1 MIDLRKQEKA
11 FLVGIMTGSRLR
23 ADASDSLSELRSL
36 CETAGAIEVGST
48 LAEIRTMNPGTLF
61 GKGKVGLLKS
71 EIEKSQATLVIVD
84 TELLP
89 SQNRN
94 LEEAWNVRVMDR
106 TGLILDIFAL
116 HAKSMEGKLQVELA
130 QYEYLSS
137 RLVGA
142 WGHFSKQRGGSVG
155 LRGPGETQL
164 EVDRRRVRERMARI
178 KKALSGVSSTRQIHR
193 QKREGVSL
201 PTVTLVGYTN
211 AGKSTLFNKLTGD
224 DQLVEDKLFATLDPK
239 TKILFLPSGQKI
251 LLADTVGFIRN
262 LPHQLIEAFK
272 STFEEVAQSSLLL
285 HVIDA
290 AHPNFRHQIDVVE
303 SVLEEL
309 DLDHIPV
316 LNAMNKRDEV
326 GFHFAGDGARAIPIS
341 ARTGKGLSDLLSVM
355 DGLLMKGLTRM
366 KLFLPHPYG
375 SLLASLYEHGR
386 VFYSSGRAKG
396 MEIDVAL
403 PPEWSRKF
411 SGYSLNK

>member
-142 WGHFSKQRGGSVG
+142 WGPFSKQ
-155 LRGPGETQL
+155 
-164 EVDRRRVRERMARI
+164 
-178 KKALSGVSSTRQIHR
+178 QI
-193 QKREGVSL
+193 
-201 PTVTLVGYTN
+201 
-211 AGKSTLFNKLTGD
+211 
-224 DQLVEDKLFATLDPK
+224 
-239 TKILFLPSGQKI
+239 
-251 LLADTVGFIRN
+251 
-262 LPHQLIEAFK
+262 
-272 STFEEVAQSSLLL
+272 
-285 HVIDA
+285 
-290 AHPNFRHQIDVVE
+290 
-303 SVLEEL
+303 
-309 DLDHIPV
+309 
-316 LNAMNKRDEV
+316 
-326 GFHFAGDGARAIPIS
+326 
-341 ARTGKGLSDLLSVM
+341 
-355 DGLLMKGLTRM
+355 
-366 KLFLPHPYG
+366 
-375 SLLASLYEHGR
+375 GR
-386 VFYSSGRAKG
+386 
-396 MEIDVAL
+396 
-403 PPEWSRKF
+403 
-411 SGYSLNK
+411 

>member
-1 MIDLRKQEKA
+1 M
-11 FLVGIMTGSRLR
+11 
-23 ADASDSLSELRSL
+23 
-36 CETAGAIEVGST
+36 
-48 LAEIRTMNPGTLF
+48 
-61 GKGKVGLLKS
+61 
-71 EIEKSQATLVIVD
+71 
-84 TELLP
+84 
-89 SQNRN
+89 
-94 LEEAWNVRVMDR
+94 
-106 TGLILDIFAL
+106 
-116 HAKSMEGKLQVELA
+116 
-130 QYEYLSS
+130 
-137 RLVGA
+137 
-142 WGHFSKQRGGSVG
+142 
-155 LRGPGETQL
+155 
-164 EVDRRRVRERMARI
+164 
-178 KKALSGVSSTRQIHR
+178 
-193 QKREGVSL
+193 
-201 PTVTLVGYTN
+201 TLVGYTN